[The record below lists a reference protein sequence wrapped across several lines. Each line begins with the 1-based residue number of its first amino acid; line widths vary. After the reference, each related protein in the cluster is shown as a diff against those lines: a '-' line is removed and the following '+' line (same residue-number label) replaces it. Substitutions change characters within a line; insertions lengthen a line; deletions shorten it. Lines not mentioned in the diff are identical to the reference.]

1 MTNPTATKEEKYLAF
16 YGFLSQLSTED
27 RLDHLYKNTFN
38 KMYNVITE
46 NTKPNEPQTL
56 NDVFTTMEP
65 YIKNDTFYYVGKIKQ
80 LIESDLWQYMLTE
93 KADFDASGWEPY

>member
-1 MTNPTATKEEKYLAF
+1 
-16 YGFLSQLSTED
+16 
-27 RLDHLYKNTFN
+27 
-38 KMYNVITE
+38 
-46 NTKPNEPQTL
+46 
-56 NDVFTTMEP
+56 MEP